1 MQKIYEKDR
10 KMRRLWRFVSKKFVY
25 FIKCMYLCTRICKL
39 LNKRGMI
46 CDKKLCFVRALVI

>member
-10 KMRRLWRFVSKKFVY
+10 KMRCLWRFVSKKFVY

-46 CDKKLCFVRALVI
+46 CDKKLCL